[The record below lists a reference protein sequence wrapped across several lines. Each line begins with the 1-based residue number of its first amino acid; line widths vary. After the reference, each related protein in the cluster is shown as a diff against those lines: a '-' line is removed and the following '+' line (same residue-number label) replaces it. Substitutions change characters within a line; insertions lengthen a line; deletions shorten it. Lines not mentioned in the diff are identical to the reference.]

1 MVFDYMEHDL
11 TGVLNQAQFLF
22 TEAHLKSLSHQM
34 LAGLSYLHRKSILHR
49 DLKGSNILLNSQG
62 ILKLAD
68 FGLARFYNK
77 KKRND
82 HTNRVITLWYRSPEL
97 LMGETV
103 YGASVDMWSAGC
115 VDLPLFVR
123 VSSGLWLNI
132 RLSFSC
138 IMLELFIRKPVFQG
152 NDEIHQL
159 EVIFNTMG
167 TPRAENW
174 PGLGGLPWYD
184 LVKPKVDYPSRLVEM
199 FGS

>member
-49 DLKGSNILLNSQG
+49 DLKGSNILLNSRG

-103 YGASVDMWSAGC
+103 YGASVDMWSAGF
-115 VDLPLFVR
+115 VLIAYFAGIVESSADYPLR
-123 VSSGLWLNI
+123 Y
-132 RLSFSC
+132 SC

-167 TPRAENW
+167 TPHAENW
-174 PGLGGLPWYD
+174 PGLGGLPWYE

>member
-49 DLKGSNILLNSQG
+49 DLKGSNILLNSRG

-103 YGASVDMWSAGC
+103 YGASVDMWSAG
-115 VDLPLFVR
+115 FVLIAYFAGI
-123 VSSGLWLNI
+123 VESSADYSL
-132 RLSFSC
+132 RYSC

-167 TPRAENW
+167 TPHAENW
-174 PGLGGLPWYD
+174 PGLGGLPWYE

>member
-103 YGASVDMWSAGC
+103 YGASVDMWSAG
-115 VDLPLFVR
+115 FVLIAYFAGI
-123 VSSGLWLNI
+123 VESSADYSL
-132 RLSFSC
+132 RYSC

-167 TPRAENW
+167 TPHAENW
-174 PGLGGLPWYD
+174 PGLGGLPWYE